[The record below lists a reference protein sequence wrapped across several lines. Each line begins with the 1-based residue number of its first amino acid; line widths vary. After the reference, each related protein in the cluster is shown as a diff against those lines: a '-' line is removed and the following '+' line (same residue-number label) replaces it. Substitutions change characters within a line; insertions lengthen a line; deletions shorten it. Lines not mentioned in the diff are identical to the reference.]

1 MLTGSEIERKRD
13 KEGKSRI
20 IPVREKNKKI
30 PPKLAEVI
38 DYILEEDNIIEEEL
52 VTTAKEFKNQ
62 IKEAMETR

>member
-1 MLTGSEIERKRD
+1 MLTGNEIK
-13 KEGKSRI
+13 
-20 IPVREKNKKI
+20 REKDKSISVRGKKNI

-38 DYILEEDNIIEEEL
+38 DNVLKEDNIIEKEL